1 MTTSQ
6 NERDESGANLG
17 IPADGCPAWATD
29 MIAKI
34 MVLEVEAGSIKNPN
48 EGLSQNGW
56 STSNLEDLAKAAG
69 RLDDDGHQIISE
81 EVEALFRRVVSGLV
95 SESFNFDAIADMIN
109 VRIPT
114 GCRLSYCSS
123 EEVRDAVSN

>member
-1 MTTSQ
+1 MTMSQ
-6 NERDESGANLG
+6 IERDASSVNVG
-17 IPADGCPAWATD
+17 IPVDGCPAWASD

-48 EGLSQNGW
+48 ESLSQNGW
-56 STSNLEDLAKAAG
+56 STANLEDLAKAAG

-95 SESFNFDAIADMIN
+95 SESFSFDVIADMMN

-114 GCRLSYCSS
+114 GCRLSYCSA
-123 EEVRDAVSN
+123 EEVRDAVS